1 MPILIPVVLGVVRVA
16 TMIAARKA
24 AQNQVKKV
32 VAAQAAKS
40 VAKQVAAKKSA
51 AVATKAAVNKTASGF
66 TAKNVLKKG
75 AFLAVG
81 GIPKSKAGKLI
92 YGTAAAALLLRG
104 DTRATQTDKG
114 GSNNGSSV
122 TKAKPKGKSVTKSKT
137 TVEQDT
143 TPSPIPE
150 ADPNDYSWNLPPH
163 TWSLPK
169 LPTDVNNP
177 GGAYQNFGKP
187 QVSSDTYRR
196 GRLWWRQSADV
207 AIQTG
212 STEKDNQNR
221 KVESVA
227 SGDHERRF
235 GFQFMWNPDAIQT
248 QVAVQMDAVPNVNDM
263 FLSLVAAFPATQ
275 SIAFNIRLDRT
286 NDFACAQARFER
298 PGLSTP
304 KPDTTSRPDAVY
316 DSALFARQ
324 QLRQETVRD
333 FGQYYL
339 LAGAF
344 QQSST
349 QLEEK
354 LMDLFTRGTL
364 ADIEFLYKTINGDG
378 AGSMKWT
385 NRRGI
390 QTADIGYLMPTLLN
404 IDIGPLSY
412 QGYVNSLSVTHTSFT
427 PDMVPIRSDL
437 SISLQVLATSGL
449 ALASS
454 IGN

>member
-1 MPILIPVVLGVVRVA
+1 MPFVIPVVLGVVRVA
-16 TMIAARKA
+16 TMVAARKG

-32 VAAQAAKS
+32 VTAQAAKS
-40 VAKQVAAKKSA
+40 AAKKVAAKKSA
-51 AVATKAAVNKTASGF
+51 AVATKAGVNKTASGF

-81 GIPKSKAGKLI
+81 GVPKSTKGKLI
-92 YGTAAAALLLRG
+92 YGAAAAALLLRG
-104 DTRATQTDKG
+104 DTKATQTNKG
-114 GSNNGSSV
+114 GSNKDIPKKGGGGAN
-122 TKAKPKGKSVTKSKT
+122 KGKSKVA
-137 TVEQDT
+137 VEQDT

-177 GGAYQNFGKP
+177 GGAYQAFGKP

-212 STEKDNQNR
+212 STEKDNAN
-221 KVESVA
+221 KKIESAA

-454 IGN
+454 IAN

>member
-1 MPILIPVVLGVVRVA
+1 MVGAKKIAQNGLKKATTLGVKA
-16 TMIAARKA
+16 STKA
-24 AQNQVKKV
+24 AKPGKIVKTSAGYAV
-32 VAAQAAKS
+32 GS
-40 VAKQVAAKKSA
+40 TIKK
-51 AVATKAAVNKTASGF
+51 VATKQG
-66 TAKNVLKKG
+66 LK
-75 AFLAVG
+75 
-81 GIPKSKAGKLI
+81 KAGKLALTGSTVLSVASVLKEI
-92 YGTAAAALLLRG
+92 NKKDTKSSNKVPYGSR
-104 DTRATQTDKG
+104 
-114 GSNNGSSV
+114 
-122 TKAKPKGKSVTKSKT
+122 PFEGKSITKSKT

-177 GGAYQNFGKP
+177 GGAYQAFGKP

-196 GRLWWRQSADV
+196 GRLWWRQSANI
-207 AIQTG
+207 ALQTG
-212 STEKDNQNR
+212 STEEDKK
-221 KVESVA
+221 KVESITD
-227 SGDHERRF
+227 GEHERRF

-304 KPDTTSRPDAVY
+304 KPNTTSRPDAVY

-354 LMDLFTRGTL
+354 LLILSFY
-364 ADIEFLYKTINGDG
+364 IK
-378 AGSMKWT
+378 
-385 NRRGI
+385 
-390 QTADIGYLMPTLLN
+390 
-404 IDIGPLSY
+404 PLT
-412 QGYVNSLSVTHTSFT
+412 G
-427 PDMVPIRSDL
+427 MV
-437 SISLQVLATSGL
+437 QVV
-449 ALASS
+449 
-454 IGN
+454 

>member
-1 MPILIPVVLGVVRVA
+1 MVAFVVPIIVGVARIA
-16 TMIAARKA
+16 TAARLAKT
-24 AQNQVKKV
+24 AQNSYKIASKL
-32 VAAQAAKS
+32 K
-40 VAKQVAAKKSA
+40 VAKGVKAS
-51 AVATKAAVNKTASGF
+51 TKAAKPGPLGKTSTGYAIGSTIRKVTTKQALKKTAGLAITGTTIFS
-66 TAKNVLKKG
+66 TVSVLKEINKKDVKSTNKDDRPVG
-75 AFLAVG
+75 ENKSGPAVEG
-81 GIPKSKAGKLI
+81 
-92 YGTAAAALLLRG
+92 
-104 DTRATQTDKG
+104 
-114 GSNNGSSV
+114 
-122 TKAKPKGKSVTKSKT
+122 
-137 TVEQDT
+137 DT
-143 TPSPIPE
+143 TPSPTPE

-169 LPTDVNNP
+169 LPASVNNL
-177 GGAYQNFGKP
+177 GGGYQDFGKP
-187 QVSSDTYRR
+187 QSSSDTYRR

-207 AIQTG
+207 ALQTG
-212 STEKDNQNR
+212 STQKDKKEYN
-221 KVESVA
+221 VESIA
-227 SGDHERRF
+227 SGDHERRY
-235 GFQFMWNPDAIQT
+235 GFQFMWNPDSIQT

-298 PGLSTP
+298 PGLSSTLP
-304 KPDTTSRPDAVY
+304 NTTNRPDAAY
-316 DSALFARQ
+316 DAELFAKQ
-324 QLRQETVRD
+324 QLRKETVRD

-339 LAGAF
+339 PAGAF
-344 QQSST
+344 QQSSA
-349 QLEEK
+349 QFEEK

-404 IDIGPLSY
+404 IDIGPLAY
-412 QGYVNSLSVTHTSFT
+412 QGYVNSLSITHTSFT

-449 ALASS
+449 ALKSAVK
-454 IGN
+454 

>member
-1 MPILIPVVLGVVRVA
+1 MPIFIPVVLGVVRVA
-16 TMIAARKA
+16 TMVGAKKIAQNGLKKATTLGVKASTKA
-24 AQNQVKKV
+24 AKPGKIVKTSAGYAV
-32 VAAQAAKS
+32 GS
-40 VAKQVAAKKSA
+40 TIKK
-51 AVATKAAVNKTASGF
+51 VATKQG
-66 TAKNVLKKG
+66 LK
-75 AFLAVG
+75 
-81 GIPKSKAGKLI
+81 KAGKLALTGSTVLSVASVLKEI
-92 YGTAAAALLLRG
+92 NKKDTKSSNKVPYGSR
-104 DTRATQTDKG
+104 
-114 GSNNGSSV
+114 
-122 TKAKPKGKSVTKSKT
+122 PFEGKSVTKSKT

-177 GGAYQNFGKP
+177 GGAYQAFGKP

-298 PGLSTP
+298 PGLSTS

-344 QQSST
+344 QQSSA

-454 IGN
+454 IEN

>member
-1 MPILIPVVLGVVRVA
+1 MPFPIPVILGVVRVA
-16 TMIAARKA
+16 TMVAARQG
-24 AQNQVKKV
+24 AQNQVKKAV
-32 VAAQAAKS
+32 TTQITKN
-40 VAKQVAAKKSA
+40 AAKKIAAKQSA
-51 AVATKAAVNKTASGF
+51 AVATKAGVNKTASGF
-66 TAKNVLKKG
+66 TAKNILKKG

-92 YGTAAAALLLRG
+92 YGAAAAALLLRG

-114 GSNNGSSV
+114 KPSKDIPKKGGISKGGVSKR
-122 TKAKPKGKSVTKSKT
+122 KAEVA
-137 TVEQDT
+137 VEGDT
-143 TPSPIPE
+143 TPSPIAE

-169 LPTDVNNP
+169 LATDVNNP
-177 GGAYQNFGKP
+177 GGAYQAFGKP

-212 STEKDNQNR
+212 STEEDKKKID
-221 KVESVA
+221 KID

-263 FLSLVAAFPATQ
+263 FLNLVAAFPATQ

-344 QQSST
+344 QQSSA

-412 QGYVNSLSVTHTSFT
+412 QGYVNSLSITHTSFT

-437 SISLQVLATSGL
+437 SMSLQVLATSGL
-449 ALASS
+449 ALATAV
-454 IGN
+454 GN

>member
-1 MPILIPVVLGVVRVA
+1 MPIFIPVVLGVVRVA
-16 TMIAARKA
+16 TMVGAKKIAQNGLKKATTLGVKASTKA
-24 AQNQVKKV
+24 AKPGKIVKTSAGYAV
-32 VAAQAAKS
+32 GS
-40 VAKQVAAKKSA
+40 TIKK
-51 AVATKAAVNKTASGF
+51 VATKQG
-66 TAKNVLKKG
+66 LK
-75 AFLAVG
+75 
-81 GIPKSKAGKLI
+81 KAGKLALTGSTVLSVASVLKEI
-92 YGTAAAALLLRG
+92 NKKDTKSSNKVPYGSR
-104 DTRATQTDKG
+104 
-114 GSNNGSSV
+114 
-122 TKAKPKGKSVTKSKT
+122 PFEGKSVTKSKT

-177 GGAYQNFGKP
+177 GGAYQAFGKP

-212 STEKDNQNR
+212 STEEDKKKID
-221 KVESVA
+221 KID

-263 FLSLVAAFPATQ
+263 FLNLVAAFPATQ

-344 QQSST
+344 QQSSA

-449 ALASS
+449 ALATAV
-454 IGN
+454 GN

>member
-1 MPILIPVVLGVVRVA
+1 MPIFIPVVLGVVRVA
-16 TMIAARKA
+16 TMIGARKV
-24 AQNQVKKV
+24 AQNGLKKAV
-32 VAAQAAKS
+32 VMGAKASTKAAKPGKIVKTS
-40 VAKQVAAKKSA
+40 AGYAVGSTIKK
-51 AVATKAAVNKTASGF
+51 VATKQG
-66 TAKNVLKKG
+66 LK
-75 AFLAVG
+75 
-81 GIPKSKAGKLI
+81 KAGKLALTGSTVLTI
-92 YGTAAAALLLRG
+92 ASTLKEINKKDTKSSNTVPYGSR
-104 DTRATQTDKG
+104 
-114 GSNNGSSV
+114 
-122 TKAKPKGKSVTKSKT
+122 PFEGKSVVKSKT

-177 GGAYQNFGKP
+177 GGAYQAFGKP

-196 GRLWWRQSADV
+196 GRLWWRQSANV
-207 AIQTG
+207 AVQTG
-212 STEKDNQNR
+212 STKEDKATYEKL
-221 KVESVA
+221 E
-227 SGDHERRF
+227 GGEHERRF

-344 QQSST
+344 QQSSA

-378 AGSMKWT
+378 GGGMKWT

-454 IGN
+454 IAN

>member
-1 MPILIPVVLGVVRVA
+1 MPILIPVVLGVARVA
-16 TMIAARKA
+16 TMVGAKKIAQNGLKKATTLGVKASTKA
-24 AQNQVKKV
+24 AKPGKIVKTSAGYAV
-32 VAAQAAKS
+32 GS
-40 VAKQVAAKKSA
+40 TIKK
-51 AVATKAAVNKTASGF
+51 VATKQG
-66 TAKNVLKKG
+66 LK
-75 AFLAVG
+75 
-81 GIPKSKAGKLI
+81 KAGKLALTGSTVLSVASVLKEI
-92 YGTAAAALLLRG
+92 NKKDTKSSNKVPYGSR
-104 DTRATQTDKG
+104 
-114 GSNNGSSV
+114 
-122 TKAKPKGKSVTKSKT
+122 PFEGKSVTKSKT

-177 GGAYQNFGKP
+177 GGAYQAFGKP

-212 STEKDNQNR
+212 STEEDKKKID
-221 KVESVA
+221 KID

-263 FLSLVAAFPATQ
+263 FLNLVAAFPATQ

-304 KPDTTSRPDAVY
+304 KPNTTSRPDAVY

>member
-1 MPILIPVVLGVVRVA
+1 MIGAKKIAQNGLKKATTLGVKA
-16 TMIAARKA
+16 STKA
-24 AQNQVKKV
+24 AKPGKIVKTSAGYAV
-32 VAAQAAKS
+32 GS
-40 VAKQVAAKKSA
+40 TIKK
-51 AVATKAAVNKTASGF
+51 VATKQG
-66 TAKNVLKKG
+66 LK
-75 AFLAVG
+75 
-81 GIPKSKAGKLI
+81 KAGKLALTGSTVLSVASVLKEI
-92 YGTAAAALLLRG
+92 NKKDTKSSNKVPYGSR
-104 DTRATQTDKG
+104 
-114 GSNNGSSV
+114 
-122 TKAKPKGKSVTKSKT
+122 PFEGKSVTKSKTTVSKSKT

-169 LPTDVNNP
+169 LATDVNNP
-177 GGAYQNFGKP
+177 GGGYQAFGKP

-196 GRLWWRQSADV
+196 GRLWWRQSAAV

-212 STEKDNQNR
+212 STKEDKANYKKID
-221 KVESVA
+221 
-227 SGDHERRF
+227 SGDFGRKF

-304 KPDTTSRPDAVY
+304 KPNTTSRPDAVY

-344 QQSST
+344 QQSSA

>member
-1 MPILIPVVLGVVRVA
+1 MPIFIPVVLGVVRVA
-16 TMIAARKA
+16 TMVGAKKVAQNGLKKATALGVKASTKA
-24 AQNQVKKV
+24 AKPGKIVKTSAGYAV
-32 VAAQAAKS
+32 GS
-40 VAKQVAAKKSA
+40 TIKK
-51 AVATKAAVNKTASGF
+51 VATKKG
-66 TAKNVLKKG
+66 LKKVAG
-75 AFLAVG
+75 LALTGSTVLTVASTLKE
-81 GIPKSKAGKLI
+81 INKKDTKSSNKVP
-92 YGTAAAALLLRG
+92 YGSR
-104 DTRATQTDKG
+104 
-114 GSNNGSSV
+114 
-122 TKAKPKGKSVTKSKT
+122 PFEGKSVVKSKT

-177 GGAYQNFGKP
+177 GGAYQAFGKP

-196 GRLWWRQSADV
+196 GRLWWRQSANV
-207 AIQTG
+207 ALQTG
-212 STEKDNQNR
+212 STKTDSKDK
-221 KVESVA
+221 KVENISD
-227 SGDHERRF
+227 GDHERRF

-344 QQSST
+344 QQSSA

-449 ALASS
+449 ALANST
-454 IGN
+454 GN

>member
-1 MPILIPVVLGVVRVA
+1 MPAFVIPIVMGVVRVA
-16 TMIAARKA
+16 TAVGAKKIAQNGLKKAVVLGAKASTKA
-24 AQNQVKKV
+24 AKPGKIVKTSAGYAV
-32 VAAQAAKS
+32 GS
-40 VAKQVAAKKSA
+40 TIKK
-51 AVATKAAVNKTASGF
+51 VATKKG
-66 TAKNVLKKG
+66 LKKVAG
-75 AFLAVG
+75 LAVTG
-81 GIPKSKAGKLI
+81 STVLSVASLVKEINKKDTKSSNKVP
-92 YGTAAAALLLRG
+92 YGSRPFEG
-104 DTRATQTDKG
+104 
-114 GSNNGSSV
+114 
-122 TKAKPKGKSVTKSKT
+122 KSKT
-137 TVEQDT
+137 AVEGDT
-143 TPSPIPE
+143 NPSPTPE

-169 LPTDVNNP
+169 LPTAVNNP
-177 GGAYQNFGKP
+177 GGGYQDFGKP

-212 STEKDNQNR
+212 STQKNKDAYNVEKIDAG
-221 KVESVA
+221 E
-227 SGDHERRF
+227 HERRF

-263 FLSLVAAFPATQ
+263 FLNLVAAFPATQ

-298 PGLSTP
+298 PGLATT

-324 QLRQETVRD
+324 QLRQETIRD

-412 QGYVNSLSVTHTSFT
+412 QGYVNSLSITHTSFT

-449 ALASS
+449 ALASTA
-454 IGN
+454 GN

>member
-1 MPILIPVVLGVVRVA
+1 MPAFVIPVVLGVVRVA
-16 TMIAARKA
+16 TAVGARKL
-24 AQNQVKKV
+24 AQNGLKKAV
-32 VAAQAAKS
+32 VLGAKASTKAAKPGKIVKTS
-40 VAKQVAAKKSA
+40 AGYAVGNTIKK
-51 AVATKAAVNKTASGF
+51 VATKQG
-66 TAKNVLKKG
+66 LKKVAG
-75 AFLAVG
+75 LAITGSTVLS
-81 GIPKSKAGKLI
+81 IASTLKEINKKDTKSSNKVP
-92 YGTAAAALLLRG
+92 YGSR
-104 DTRATQTDKG
+104 
-114 GSNNGSSV
+114 
-122 TKAKPKGKSVTKSKT
+122 PFEGKSTNKST
-137 TVEQDT
+137 TAVEGDT
-143 TPSPIPE
+143 TPSPTPE

-169 LPTDVNNP
+169 LPTAVNNP
-177 GGAYQNFGKP
+177 GGGYQAFGKP

-212 STEKDNQNR
+212 STQKNKDAYNVEKI
-221 KVESVA
+221 EA
-227 SGDHERRF
+227 GEHERRF

-263 FLSLVAAFPATQ
+263 FLNLVAAFPATQ

-344 QQSST
+344 QQSSA

-449 ALASS
+449 ALASAV
-454 IGN
+454 GN

>member
-1 MPILIPVVLGVVRVA
+1 MPIFIPVVLGVVRVA
-16 TMIAARKA
+16 TMVGAKKIAQNGLKKATTLGVKASTKA
-24 AQNQVKKV
+24 AKPGKIVKTSAGYAV
-32 VAAQAAKS
+32 GS
-40 VAKQVAAKKSA
+40 TIKK
-51 AVATKAAVNKTASGF
+51 VATKQG
-66 TAKNVLKKG
+66 LK
-75 AFLAVG
+75 
-81 GIPKSKAGKLI
+81 KAGKLALTGSTVLSVASVLKEI
-92 YGTAAAALLLRG
+92 NKKDTKSSNKVPYGSR
-104 DTRATQTDKG
+104 
-114 GSNNGSSV
+114 
-122 TKAKPKGKSVTKSKT
+122 PFEGKSITKSKT

-177 GGAYQNFGKP
+177 GGAYQAFGKP

-196 GRLWWRQSADV
+196 GRLWWRQSANI
-207 AIQTG
+207 ALQTG
-212 STEKDNQNR
+212 STEEDKK
-221 KVESVA
+221 KVESITD
-227 SGDHERRF
+227 GEHERRF

-298 PGLSTP
+298 PGLSTT

-344 QQSST
+344 QQSSA

>member
-1 MPILIPVVLGVVRVA
+1 MPIFIPVVLGVVRVA
-16 TMIAARKA
+16 TMVGAKKIAQNGLKKATTLGVKASTKA
-24 AQNQVKKV
+24 AKPGKIVKTSAGYAV
-32 VAAQAAKS
+32 GS
-40 VAKQVAAKKSA
+40 TIKK
-51 AVATKAAVNKTASGF
+51 VATKKG
-66 TAKNVLKKG
+66 LKKVAG
-75 AFLAVG
+75 LALTGSTVLSVASLVKE
-81 GIPKSKAGKLI
+81 INKKDTKSSNKVP
-92 YGTAAAALLLRG
+92 YGSRPFEG
-104 DTRATQTDKG
+104 
-114 GSNNGSSV
+114 
-122 TKAKPKGKSVTKSKT
+122 KSKT
-137 TVEQDT
+137 AKEGDN
-143 TPSPIPE
+143 TPSPIAE
-150 ADPNDYSWNLPPH
+150 ADPNEYSWNLPPH

-169 LPTDVNNP
+169 LPTAINNP
-177 GGAYQNFGKP
+177 GGGYQDFGKP

-196 GRLWWRQSADV
+196 GRLWWRQSAAV

-212 STEKDNQNR
+212 STKEGSENR
-221 KVESVA
+221 KVENLE
-227 SGDHERRF
+227 GGEHGRKF

-263 FLSLVAAFPATQ
+263 FLNLVAAFPATQ

-344 QQSST
+344 QQSSA

-412 QGYVNSLSVTHTSFT
+412 QGYVNSLSITHTSFT

-449 ALASS
+449 ALATASEK
-454 IGN
+454 

>member
-1 MPILIPVVLGVVRVA
+1 MPIFIPVVLGVVRVA
-16 TMIAARKA
+16 TMIGAKKVAQNGLKKATALGVKASTKA
-24 AQNQVKKV
+24 AKPGKIVKTSAGYAV
-32 VAAQAAKS
+32 GS
-40 VAKQVAAKKSA
+40 TIKK
-51 AVATKAAVNKTASGF
+51 VATKKG
-66 TAKNVLKKG
+66 LKKVAG
-75 AFLAVG
+75 LAITGSTVLTVASTLKE
-81 GIPKSKAGKLI
+81 INKKDTKSSNKVPS
-92 YGTAAAALLLRG
+92 
-104 DTRATQTDKG
+104 
-114 GSNNGSSV
+114 GSRPFG
-122 TKAKPKGKSVTKSKT
+122 GKSVVKSKT

-177 GGAYQNFGKP
+177 GGAYQAFGKP

-196 GRLWWRQSADV
+196 GRLWWRQSANV
-207 AIQTG
+207 ALQTG
-212 STEKDNQNR
+212 STKADSKDK
-221 KVESVA
+221 KVENISD
-227 SGDHERRF
+227 GDHERRF

-344 QQSST
+344 QQSSA

-449 ALASS
+449 ALANST
-454 IGN
+454 GN

>member
-1 MPILIPVVLGVVRVA
+1 MIGAKKIAQNGLKKATTLGVKA
-16 TMIAARKA
+16 STKA
-24 AQNQVKKV
+24 AKPGKIVKTSAGYAV
-32 VAAQAAKS
+32 GS
-40 VAKQVAAKKSA
+40 TIKK
-51 AVATKAAVNKTASGF
+51 VATKQGLKRAGGLALTGSTVLSVAS
-66 TAKNVLKKG
+66 VLKEINKKDT
-75 AFLAVG
+75 
-81 GIPKSKAGKLI
+81 KSSNTKS
-92 YGTAAAALLLRG
+92 
-104 DTRATQTDKG
+104 
-114 GSNNGSSV
+114 SNNVPYGSR
-122 TKAKPKGKSVTKSKT
+122 PFEGKSVTKSKT

-177 GGAYQNFGKP
+177 GGAYQAFGKP

-196 GRLWWRQSADV
+196 GRLWWRQSANI
-207 AIQTG
+207 ALQTG
-212 STEKDNQNR
+212 STEEKKK
-221 KVESVA
+221 KVESITD
-227 SGDHERRF
+227 GEHERRF

-304 KPDTTSRPDAVY
+304 KPNTTSRPDAVY

>member
-1 MPILIPVVLGVVRVA
+1 MPFVIPVVLGVVRVA
-16 TMIAARKA
+16 TMVAARKG

-32 VAAQAAKS
+32 VTAQAAKTA
-40 VAKQVAAKKSA
+40 AKKVAAKKSA
-51 AVATKAAVNKTASGF
+51 AVATKSGVNKTASGF

-81 GIPKSKAGKLI
+81 GIPKSKAGKLL
-92 YGTAAAALLLRG
+92 YGAAAAALLLRG
-104 DTRATQTDKG
+104 DTVATQKNKGSNKSSKDIPKKG
-114 GSNNGSSV
+114 GSGGAS
-122 TKAKPKGKSVTKSKT
+122 KEKSKVA
-137 TVEQDT
+137 VEQDT
-143 TPSPIPE
+143 TPSPIAE

-177 GGAYQNFGKP
+177 GGAYQAFGKP

-196 GRLWWRQSADV
+196 GRLWWRQSANV
-207 AIQTG
+207 AVQTG
-212 STEKDNQNR
+212 STKEDKATYEKL
-221 KVESVA
+221 E
-227 SGDHERRF
+227 GGEHERRF

-344 QQSST
+344 QQSSA

-354 LMDLFTRGTL
+354 LMDVFTRGTL

-378 AGSMKWT
+378 GGGMKWT

-454 IGN
+454 IAN

>member
-1 MPILIPVVLGVVRVA
+1 MVGAKKIAQNGLKKATTLGVKA
-16 TMIAARKA
+16 STKA
-24 AQNQVKKV
+24 AKPGKIVKTSAGYAV
-32 VAAQAAKS
+32 GS
-40 VAKQVAAKKSA
+40 TIKK
-51 AVATKAAVNKTASGF
+51 VATKQG
-66 TAKNVLKKG
+66 LK
-75 AFLAVG
+75 
-81 GIPKSKAGKLI
+81 KAGKLALTGSTVLSVASVLKEI
-92 YGTAAAALLLRG
+92 NKKDTKSSNKVPYGSR
-104 DTRATQTDKG
+104 
-114 GSNNGSSV
+114 
-122 TKAKPKGKSVTKSKT
+122 PFEGKSVTKSKT

-177 GGAYQNFGKP
+177 GGAYQAFGKP

-212 STEKDNQNR
+212 STEEDKKKID
-221 KVESVA
+221 KID

-263 FLSLVAAFPATQ
+263 FLNLVAAFPATQ

-344 QQSST
+344 QQSSA

-449 ALASS
+449 ALATAV
-454 IGN
+454 GN

>member
-1 MPILIPVVLGVVRVA
+1 MPAFVIPVVLGVVRVA
-16 TMIAARKA
+16 TVVAARKG

-32 VAAQAAKS
+32 VTAQAAKAT
-40 VAKQVAAKKSA
+40 AKQVAAKKSA
-51 AVATKAAVNKTASGF
+51 AAATKSGVNKTTAGFATGAVVKKSLFKRTLKSGVSGL
-66 TAKNVLKKG
+66 ALG
-75 AFLAVG
+75 AGFE
-81 GIPKSKAGKLI
+81 AGSKLI
-92 YGTAAAALLLRG
+92 SRLTTADTKSTQKGSKVPYGPRPFEG
-104 DTRATQTDKG
+104 
-114 GSNNGSSV
+114 
-122 TKAKPKGKSVTKSKT
+122 KSKT
-137 TVEQDT
+137 AVEGDT
-143 TPSPIPE
+143 TPSPIAE

-169 LPTDVNNP
+169 LPTDINNP
-177 GGAYQNFGKP
+177 GGAYQAFGKP

-196 GRLWWRQSADV
+196 GRLWWRQNAAV

-212 STEKDNQNR
+212 STKENSENR
-221 KVESVA
+221 KVENLE
-227 SGDHERRF
+227 SGEHGRKF

-263 FLSLVAAFPATQ
+263 FLNLVAAFPATQ

-378 AGSMKWT
+378 AGEMKWT

-449 ALASS
+449 ALANT

>member
-1 MPILIPVVLGVVRVA
+1 
-16 TMIAARKA
+16 
-24 AQNQVKKV
+24 
-32 VAAQAAKS
+32 
-40 VAKQVAAKKSA
+40 
-51 AVATKAAVNKTASGF
+51 
-66 TAKNVLKKG
+66 
-75 AFLAVG
+75 
-81 GIPKSKAGKLI
+81 
-92 YGTAAAALLLRG
+92 
-104 DTRATQTDKG
+104 
-114 GSNNGSSV
+114 
-122 TKAKPKGKSVTKSKT
+122 
-137 TVEQDT
+137 
-143 TPSPIPE
+143 
-150 ADPNDYSWNLPPH
+150 
-163 TWSLPK
+163 
-169 LPTDVNNP
+169 
-177 GGAYQNFGKP
+177 
-187 QVSSDTYRR
+187 
-196 GRLWWRQSADV
+196 LWWRQSANI
-207 AIQTG
+207 ALQTG
-212 STEKDNQNR
+212 STEEKKK
-221 KVESVA
+221 KVESITD
-227 SGDHERRF
+227 GEHERRF

-304 KPDTTSRPDAVY
+304 KPNTTSRPDAVY

>member
-1 MPILIPVVLGVVRVA
+1 MPAFVIPIVLGVVRVA
-16 TMIAARKA
+16 TAVGAKKIAQNGLKKAVVLGAKASTKA
-24 AQNQVKKV
+24 AKPGKIVKTSAGYAV
-32 VAAQAAKS
+32 GS
-40 VAKQVAAKKSA
+40 TIKK
-51 AVATKAAVNKTASGF
+51 VATKKG
-66 TAKNVLKKG
+66 LKKVAG
-75 AFLAVG
+75 LAITGSTVLTVASTLKE
-81 GIPKSKAGKLI
+81 ISKKDTKSSNKVPS
-92 YGTAAAALLLRG
+92 
-104 DTRATQTDKG
+104 
-114 GSNNGSSV
+114 GSRPFG
-122 TKAKPKGKSVTKSKT
+122 GKSVVKSKT

-177 GGAYQNFGKP
+177 GGAYQAFGKP

-196 GRLWWRQSADV
+196 GRLWWRQSANV
-207 AIQTG
+207 ALQTG
-212 STEKDNQNR
+212 STKEDSKDK
-221 KVESVA
+221 KVENISD
-227 SGDHERRF
+227 GDHERRF

-344 QQSST
+344 QQSSA

-454 IGN
+454 IAN